1 VFLPESLRR
10 LVPSPRR
17 GGALVAAAWKPLL
30 LARRALAD
38 HRHIVGAAHLTAA
51 FTATEVRR
59 LLLAALRPRG
69 LEHRVPAWGSRPL
82 AEEEAREL
90 HGFLQR
96 DDDDG
101 IAGVTHLSSTP
112 WPSDWGG
119 PDTHAIVSTLS
130 RLIGS
135 EPLAREAF
143 LHDGLALSAIHV
155 LSGNATN
162 AMAALGTSRTPP
174 AFDEARTALARVIHG
189 GVSSSTLPVD
199 RPSGPEV
206 DAIHRQLREMPDPSL
221 ALETPYWL
229 LGAQRAE
236 AQYILQASGRL
247 QDFRRLR
254 LVLER
259 PDVATSLA
267 PFWLLGERP
276 EVEKWLVDLVR
287 RTAMQLAPP
296 TPDECR
302 LFLRSLE

>member
-1 VFLPESLRR
+1 
-10 LVPSPRR
+10 
-17 GGALVAAAWKPLL
+17 
-30 LARRALAD
+30 
-38 HRHIVGAAHLTAA
+38 
-51 FTATEVRR
+51 
-59 LLLAALRPRG
+59 
-69 LEHRVPAWGSRPL
+69 
-82 AEEEAREL
+82 
-90 HGFLQR
+90 
-96 DDDDG
+96 
-101 IAGVTHLSSTP
+101 
-112 WPSDWGG
+112 
-119 PDTHAIVSTLS
+119 
-130 RLIGS
+130 
-135 EPLAREAF
+135 
-143 LHDGLALSAIHV
+143 
-155 LSGNATN
+155 
-162 AMAALGTSRTPP
+162 
-174 AFDEARTALARVIHG
+174 
-189 GVSSSTLPVD
+189 
-199 RPSGPEV
+199 
-206 DAIHRQLREMPDPSL
+206 MPDPSL